1 MPRDPRWQIG
11 LGRDNGFSFW
21 TMILMEGSFSA
32 YSLLLPLYIENLGA
46 SKAQIGLYL
55 GLWGLFRLLLLIPSG
70 LLIDR
75 FSPNVVMLGARSL
88 SIVGLIVFAAI
99 PSSAWLPLPLFLL
112 ACGNVAIPA
121 LSAVIAGAAAGRDRA
136 RAFTLVY
143 TVAPALATIAAPTV
157 SGQVAQ
163 SVSLR
168 AVMLLAAALSAGS
181 LIVFSRITRQAP
193 TAQPGEQSSYRAALA
208 DRRVRTLCLLQLAT
222 LLILTLGVTLLANY
236 LRDVH
241 SLTYADI
248 GRLGSVAALGSVA
261 LGLLFTRLRPFR
273 QPTIGISVAVTC
285 TALSFGVFLL
295 LETFPGFALGF
306 ALRGGYAVAWSLF
319 AAALSAAAPAHLR
332 ARAFALSEILGVIG
346 YSGAPLLAG
355 PLFSW
360 HPAAPLVAALLA
372 SIPLVATLWWFALR
386 ERRAI
391 TRSLALSAQL
401 P

>member
-1 MPRDPRWQIG
+1 MAREARWQFG

-21 TMILMEGSFSA
+21 TMILMEGSFSSYA
-32 YSLLLPLYIENLGA
+32 LLLPLYIENLGA
-46 SKAQIGLYL
+46 TKAQIGLYL

-75 FSPNVVMLGARSL
+75 FSPNAVMLGARGL
-88 SIVGLIVFAAI
+88 SIAGLVVMAAI
-99 PSSAWLPLPLFLL
+99 PDSRWLPLPLFLL
-112 ACGNVAIPA
+112 AGGNVAIPA

-136 RAFTLVY
+136 RAFTLIY
-143 TVAPALATIAAPTV
+143 TVAPAIATIAAPTV

-163 SVSLR
+163 AVSLR
-168 AVMLLAAALSAGS
+168 AVMLLAAVLSALS
-181 LIVFSRITRQAP
+181 LVVFSRIGRQAA
-193 TAQPGEQSSYRAALA
+193 TGGSGERSSYRAVLA

-241 SLTYADI
+241 ALAYADI

-261 LGLLFTRLRPFR
+261 LGLLVTRLRPFR
-273 QPTIGISVAVTC
+273 QPTLGISVAVTC
-285 TALSFGVFLL
+285 TALSFGVFLA
-295 LETFPGFALGF
+295 LETVPGFALGF
-306 ALRGGYAVAWSLF
+306 ALRGGYTVAWSLF

-332 ARAFALSEILGVIG
+332 ARTFALSEILGVIG

-355 PLFSW
+355 PLFTW
-360 HPAAPLVAALLA
+360 HPAAPLVVALLA

-386 ERRAI
+386 ERRA
-391 TRSLALSAQL
+391 TARELAAIA
-401 P
+401 PAT

>member
-1 MPRDPRWQIG
+1 MPHEPRWQMG

-21 TMILMEGSFSA
+21 TMILMEGSFSS
-32 YSLLLPLYIENLGA
+32 YSLLLPLFIENLGA

-55 GLWGLFRLLLLIPSG
+55 SLWGLFRLLLLIPSG

-75 FSPNVVMLGARSL
+75 FSPNGVMLGARGL
-88 SIVGLIVFAAI
+88 SIVGLVVLAVI
-99 PSSAWLPLPLFLL
+99 PDFRWLPLPFFLL

-163 SVSLR
+163 AASLR

-181 LIVFSRITRQAP
+181 LIVFSRIGRQPP
-193 TAQPGEQSSYRAALA
+193 TAQPGERSSYRAALA
-208 DRRVRTLCLLQLAT
+208 DARVRTLCALQLAT

-241 SLTYADI
+241 GLGYADI
-248 GRLGSVAALGSVA
+248 GRLGSIAAIGSVL
-261 LGLLFTRLRPFR
+261 LGLAFTRLRPFR
-273 QPTIGISVAVTC
+273 QPTLGISVAVTC

-295 LETFPGFALGF
+295 LASFPGFALGF
-306 ALRGGYAVAWSLF
+306 ALRGGYTVAWSLF

-346 YSGAPLLAG
+346 YAGAPLLAG
-355 PLFSW
+355 PLFTL
-360 HPAAPLVAALLA
+360 HPAAPLVAALVG
-372 SIPLVATLWWFALR
+372 SVPLVAVLWWFALR
-386 ERRAI
+386 ERQAI
-391 TRSLALSAQL
+391 ARGLATVVPTA
-401 P
+401 

>member
-1 MPRDPRWQIG
+1 MPREARWQFG

-21 TMILMEGSFSA
+21 TMILMEGSFAA

-55 GLWGLFRLLLLIPSG
+55 SLWGLFRLLLLIPSG

-75 FSPNVVMLGARSL
+75 ISPNTVMVGARGLSIAGLVVM
-88 SIVGLIVFAAI
+88 AAI
-99 PSSAWLPLPLFLL
+99 PNSRWLPLPLFLL

-143 TVAPALATIAAPTV
+143 TVAPAFATIAAPTV

-163 SVSLR
+163 SISLR
-168 AVMLLAAALSAGS
+168 AVMLLAAALSTGS
-181 LIVFSRITRQAP
+181 VLVFSRIGRQGP

-208 DRRVRTLCLLQLAT
+208 DRRVRALCLLQLAT

-241 SLTYADI
+241 RLTYADI
-248 GRLGSVAALGSVA
+248 GRLGSIAAMGSVA
-261 LGLLFTRLRPFR
+261 LGLTFTRLRPFR
-273 QPTIGISVAVTC
+273 QPTLGISVAVTC

-295 LETFPGFALGF
+295 LESFPGFALGF
-306 ALRGGYAVAWSLF
+306 ALRGGYSVAWSLF

-332 ARAFALSEILGVIG
+332 ARAFALSEIIGVIG
-346 YSGAPLLAG
+346 YAGAPLLAG
-355 PLFSW
+355 PLFTW

-372 SIPLVATLWWFALR
+372 SVPLVAVLWGYALR
-386 ERRAI
+386 ERRAAAREVATI
-391 TRSLALSAQL
+391 GVSL
-401 P
+401 